1 MDDHAAAGAGA
12 DDHAEH
18 RRRARRRAV
27 GGLRQRE
34 AVGVVRDPHR
44 PAERGAESVLKRR
57 PLSHVEFAFL
67 TSPVAGEMAPGMPTP
82 TVHRLDT
89 SRSSRVTS
97 PATAATVSS

>member
-1 MDDHAAAGAGA
+1 MPVPRITPNTVAAPAAAPSAASESAKQSASFATRTG
-12 DDHAEH
+12 
-18 RRRARRRAV
+18 
-27 GGLRQRE
+27 
-34 AVGVVRDPHR
+34 R
-44 PAERGAESVLKRR
+44 PSAAPRSVLKRR